1 MSATLSGTWAEVSP
15 VHPWNAYLQICVTLS
30 GISTA
35 VNPTL
40 WNRYYFV
47 EAVGHI
53 SESSVAK
60 YIETYN
66 SKSPFIPRLKP
77 GEFPGIT
84 LKDKEN
90 FEKLIRKSYF

>member
-1 MSATLSGTWAEVSP
+1 MKIRISEEV
-15 VHPWNAYLQICVTLS
+15 
-30 GISTA
+30 
-35 VNPTL
+35 PTL
-40 WNRYYFV
+40 WNRYYFG
-47 EAVGHI
+47 EMVGHI

-84 LKDKEN
+84 LN
-90 FEKLIRKSYF
+90 IPVFP